1 MTTGTYLDQLSNP
14 KNPYFDT
21 FDKSVALMVQKL
33 VCSIFGLDF
42 PLGVQTLGLAC
53 SLMMMM
59 ESNYAVHV
67 L

>member
-1 MTTGTYLDQLSNP
+1 MGLDPNP
-14 KNPYFDT
+14 APLLKISTQF
-21 FDKSVALMVQKL
+21 
-33 VCSIFGLDF
+33 IFGLDF

-53 SLMMMM
+53 SLMMM

>member
-1 MTTGTYLDQLSNP
+1 
-14 KNPYFDT
+14 
-21 FDKSVALMVQKL
+21 MVGGNDEAELEQ
-33 VCSIFGLDF
+33 IFGLDF

-53 SLMMMM
+53 SLMMM